1 MPERLGGKIDISYTI
16 SGVNEKE
23 VKFTVS
29 YLPIAC
35 LLHHLTE
42 SFVSIGYSQVS
53 QASSVIKSIENES
66 AGEVSIRADKKD
78 EMQVCW

>member
-1 MPERLGGKIDISYTI
+1 M
-16 SGVNEKE
+16 
-23 VKFTVS
+23 
-29 YLPIAC
+29 
-35 LLHHLTE
+35 
-42 SFVSIGYSQVS
+42 SIGYSQVS

>member
-1 MPERLGGKIDISYTI
+1 MTVVPERLGGKIDISYTI

-29 YLPIAC
+29 YLPIAF
-35 LLHHLTE
+35 LLQHHLTE

-53 QASSVIKSIENES
+53 QASSVI
-66 AGEVSIRADKKD
+66 
-78 EMQVCW
+78 